1 MPACTLQQIL
11 VSDTA
16 CMDNNLVDMIDQ
28 LLFLNIGTTL
38 AFFQSVGKQ
47 LSSKV
52 SEYNIA
58 NTGAIE

>member
-1 MPACTLQQIL
+1 ML

-16 CMDNNLVDMIDQ
+16 CMDNNLVDMINQ
-28 LLFLNIGTTL
+28 LLFLNIGTAL